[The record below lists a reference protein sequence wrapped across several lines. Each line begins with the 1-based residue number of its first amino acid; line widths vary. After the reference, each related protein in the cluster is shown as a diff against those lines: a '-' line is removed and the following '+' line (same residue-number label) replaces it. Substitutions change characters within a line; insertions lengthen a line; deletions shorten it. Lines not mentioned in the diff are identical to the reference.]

1 MSTGKKVFLIGPG
14 YIGLAVLNNLL
25 RDGYDVTALVRRQE
39 AADELAQRGVT
50 TVMGKLDDHDFIAKQ
65 TEASDIVL
73 HTATADDM
81 PSVKAVLHGIRQRAA
96 RNLKTTYIHT
106 SGTSFLSDN
115 SKSAYRSETIFHDDK
130 PEDLDALPD
139 SASHRLI
146 DLEIIRS
153 RAEIGPMARIFII
166 LPPLIYGVSKT
177 DNKLSIQ
184 VPTMTRFALK
194 HRYAGHV
201 GKGEAVWSTVHVSDL
216 ARAYLLVLQ
225 WAQAAPDAAA
235 TGNPY
240 FFCENGEEI
249 SWGEIAAMIGKNLH
263 AAGRVD
269 APQPREIPEQQHE
282 DLFGPYSVV
291 VIGANS
297 RSRAHRVRE
306 LGWEP
311 KELGIK
317 QAFEAEEVPL
327 LLRETGNFAGYSK
340 PAASGDHS

>member
-1 MSTGKKVFLIGPG
+1 
-14 YIGLAVLNNLL
+14 
-25 RDGYDVTALVRRQE
+25 
-39 AADELAQRGVT
+39 
-50 TVMGKLDDHDFIAKQ
+50 
-65 TEASDIVL
+65 
-73 HTATADDM
+73 M
-81 PSVKAVLHGIRQRAA
+81 PSVKAVLDGIRRRTA
-96 RNLKTTYIHT
+96 RNLKTTYVHT
-106 SGTSFLSDN
+106 SGTSFLSDD

-146 DLEIIRS
+146 DLEIIRA

-177 DNKLSIQ
+177 DGKLSIQ
-184 VPTMTRFALK
+184 VPTLTRFAMK

-225 WAQAAPDAAA
+225 WAQAAPDTAA

-249 SWGEIAAMIGKNLH
+249 SWREIAAMTGTHLH

-269 APQPREIPEQQHE
+269 EPRPREIPTLEYE

-291 VIGANS
+291 VVGANS
-297 RSRAHRVRE
+297 RSRARRVRE
-306 LGWEP
+306 SGWEP
-311 KELGIK
+311 KELGIR

-327 LLRETGNFAGYSK
+327 LLQETGGFAGYQK
-340 PAASGDHS
+340 PAASGNHS